1 MSSKLPDHTKSL
13 VIQQWLQGVQRDL
26 IAANNGVSAGAVT
39 NVVNEW
45 RRGLGSAIIDDLRE
59 LGVTF
64 RKVGITPAQCAL
76 GFRIAMMIAK
86 LGVKKEDDL
95 EPFILHVYNN
105 CIDLGISPDNVASHI
120 KDLLEFSKNTNN
132 NAVPL
137 SQISDF
143 IQQKTNEKKKLEQE
157 IQTLKDEIKTL
168 NEEKLDSEHRRAS
181 ALYEENM
188 TAVELKSYSDLKE
201 ELGQYR
207 IPVHDVSKFA
217 KAVLGISQ
225 KGYDVG
231 KVIEEFSELESTRS
245 NYWDYKDSI
254 PDLKIKYD
262 GLNQE
267 YSELEQS
274 VNSCK
279 QKLSLNNELQ
289 AMGFGI
295 KELKLLRNTIKEIAD
310 ANNIPPDQAQQ
321 KFYKDIEEQYDDK
334 LGFESQL
341 NKLRSEIAT
350 VSNNLTF
357 LRTATVVQPLV
368 GPSLQRLFSKGLS
381 EQDIVELANIFERSH
396 SDSSNDI
403 DDDNKN
409 SSSSSAGIDKQS
421 LTGLQKYG
429 GKKLTAIQELNH
441 QVDKLRNQIDELQTN
456 KKDLEEQ
463 NQSMLSILAYSK
475 PVVEFFNRS
484 DDDHSLG
491 NDYYYN
497 VKILATIATILYILY
512 IRYEGVGKL
521 VTGEHKELMPLSMA
535 VASGGNVQQSISIP
549 QLKTAIA
556 KALEILIAKLDT
568 KPQTKED
575 LVVQGSTSSINNQQ
589 QYNSKNV

>member
-86 LGVKKEDDL
+86 LGVKKDDL

-105 CIDLGISPDNVASHI
+105 CIDLGVSPDNVASHI

-132 NAVPL
+132 NTVPL

-168 NEEKLDSEHRRAS
+168 NEEKLDSEHRHAS
-181 ALYEENM
+181 ALQNENI

-201 ELGQYR
+201 ELGQYG
-207 IPVHDVSKFA
+207 IPIHDVSKFA
-217 KAVLGISQ
+217 KAVRGISQ

-245 NYWDYKDSI
+245 NYWDYKNSI

-267 YSELEQS
+267 NSKLEES

-295 KELKLLRNTIKEIAD
+295 KELKLLRSTIREIAD
-310 ANNIPPDQAQQ
+310 ANNNIPPDQAQQ

-357 LRTATVVQPLV
+357 LRTATLSQPLV

-396 SDSSNDI
+396 SDISNDI
-403 DDDNKN
+403 DDDKN
-409 SSSSSAGIDKQS
+409 SSSSSTGIDKQS

-429 GKKLTAIQELNH
+429 GKKLTAIQELNQ
-441 QVDKLRNQIDELQTN
+441 QVDKLRNQIDELLSY

-475 PVVEFFNRS
+475 PVVQFFNRS

-491 NDYYYN
+491 NDYNN
-497 VKILATIATILYILY
+497 VKILATIAIILYILY

-535 VASGGNVQQSISIP
+535 VTSGGNVQAISIP

-556 KALEILIAKLDT
+556 KALEILIA
-568 KPQTKED
+568 
-575 LVVQGSTSSINNQQ
+575 N
-589 QYNSKNV
+589 Y

>member
-105 CIDLGISPDNVASHI
+105 CIDLGVSPDNVASHI

-181 ALYEENM
+181 ALQNENM
-188 TAVELKSYSDLKE
+188 TAVELKLYSDLKE
-201 ELGQYR
+201 ELGQYG
-207 IPVHDVSKFA
+207 IPIHDVSKFA

-245 NYWDYKDSI
+245 NYWDYKNSI

-267 YSELEQS
+267 YSKLEQS

-310 ANNIPPDQAQQ
+310 ANNNIPPDQAQQ
-321 KFYKDIEEQYDDK
+321 KFYKDIEEQY
-334 LGFESQL
+334 
-341 NKLRSEIAT
+341 R
-350 VSNNLTF
+350 
-357 LRTATVVQPLV
+357 
-368 GPSLQRLFSKGLS
+368 
-381 EQDIVELANIFERSH
+381 
-396 SDSSNDI
+396 
-403 DDDNKN
+403 
-409 SSSSSAGIDKQS
+409 
-421 LTGLQKYG
+421 
-429 GKKLTAIQELNH
+429 
-441 QVDKLRNQIDELQTN
+441 
-456 KKDLEEQ
+456 
-463 NQSMLSILAYSK
+463 
-475 PVVEFFNRS
+475 
-484 DDDHSLG
+484 
-491 NDYYYN
+491 
-497 VKILATIATILYILY
+497 
-512 IRYEGVGKL
+512 
-521 VTGEHKELMPLSMA
+521 
-535 VASGGNVQQSISIP
+535 
-549 QLKTAIA
+549 
-556 KALEILIAKLDT
+556 
-568 KPQTKED
+568 
-575 LVVQGSTSSINNQQ
+575 
-589 QYNSKNV
+589 

>member
-1 MSSKLPDHTKSL
+1 M
-13 VIQQWLQGVQRDL
+13 
-26 IAANNGVSAGAVT
+26 
-39 NVVNEW
+39 
-45 RRGLGSAIIDDLRE
+45 RE

-76 GFRIAMMIAK
+76 GFRIAMMISK
-86 LGVKKEDDL
+86 LGVKKDDL

-105 CIDLGISPDNVASHI
+105 CIDLGVSPDNVASHI

-181 ALYEENM
+181 ALQNENM

-201 ELGQYR
+201 DLGQYG
-207 IPVHDVSKFA
+207 IPIYDVSKFA

-267 YSELEQS
+267 YSKLEQS

-310 ANNIPPDQAQQ
+310 ANNNIPPDQAQQ

-357 LRTATVVQPLV
+357 LRTATLAQPLV

-403 DDDNKN
+403 DDDKN
-409 SSSSSAGIDKQS
+409 SRSSSTGIDKQS

-429 GKKLTAIQELNH
+429 GKKLTAIQELNQ

-475 PVVEFFNRS
+475 PVVQFFNRT

-491 NDYYYN
+491 NDYNN
-497 VKILATIATILYILY
+497 VKILAAIAIILYILY

-521 VTGEHKELMPLSMA
+521 VTGEHKEIMPLSMA
-535 VASGGNVQQSISIP
+535 VASGGNVQAISIP

-589 QYNSKNV
+589 YNSKNV

>member
-1 MSSKLPDHTKSL
+1 MSSKLPAHTKSL

-26 IAANNGVSAGAVT
+26 IAANNGLSAGAVT

-76 GFRIAMMIAK
+76 GFRIAMMMAK

-105 CIDLGISPDNVASHI
+105 CIDLGLSPEDVASHI

-143 IQQKTNEKKKLEQE
+143 IQQKTNEKKKLEEE
-157 IQTLKDEIKTL
+157 IQILKDEIKTL

-181 ALYEENM
+181 ALYEEHM
-188 TAVELKSYSDLKE
+188 TAVELKSHSDLKE
-201 ELGQYR
+201 KLGQYG
-207 IPVHDVSKFA
+207 IPIDDISKFA
-217 KAVLGISQ
+217 KVIHGISQ

-245 NYWDYKDSI
+245 KYWDYKASI

-321 KFYKDIEEQYDDK
+321 KFYKDKEEQYDDK

-357 LRTATVVQPLV
+357 LRTATLAQPLV

-396 SDSSNDI
+396 IYSGDGGSDGG
-403 DDDNKN
+403 
-409 SSSSSAGIDKQS
+409 SSSSSTGIDKQS

-429 GKKLTAIQELNH
+429 GKKLTAIQELN
-441 QVDKLRNQIDELQTN
+441 QQADKLRNQIDELQTY
-456 KKDLEEQ
+456 KKELEEQ

-491 NDYYYN
+491 NDYYN
-497 VKILATIATILYILY
+497 VKILATIAIILYILY
-512 IRYEGVGKL
+512 IRYEGVEKL
-521 VTGEHKELMPLSMA
+521 VTGEHKEIRPLSMA
-535 VASGGNVQQSISIP
+535 VTSGVNVQSIPIP
-549 QLKTAIA
+549 QLKTTIV
-556 KALEILIAKLDT
+556 KALEILIAKLNT
-568 KPQTKED
+568 KP
-575 LVVQGSTSSINNQQ
+575 
-589 QYNSKNV
+589 

>member
-13 VIQQWLQGVQRDL
+13 VIQQWLQGIQRDL

-95 EPFILHVYNN
+95 EPFILHVYNS
-105 CIDLGISPDNVASHI
+105 CIDIGISPDNVASHI
-120 KDLLEFSKNTNN
+120 KDLLEFSKNTNNN

-201 ELGQYR
+201 ELGQYG
-207 IPVHDVSKFA
+207 IPIYDVSKFA
-217 KAVLGISQ
+217 KAVFGISQ

-231 KVIEEFSELESTRS
+231 KVIEEFSEIESTRS

-254 PDLKIKYD
+254 PDLKIKCD
-262 GLNQE
+262 GLTQE
-267 YSELEQS
+267 YSNLEQS

-310 ANNIPPDQAQQ
+310 ANNIPPDHAQQ

-350 VSNNLTF
+350 VSSNLTF

-396 SDSSNDI
+396 SDSGDHGGSGSG
-403 DDDNKN
+403 
-409 SSSSSAGIDKQS
+409 SSSS
-421 LTGLQKYG
+421 T
-429 GKKLTAIQELNH
+429 N
-441 QVDKLRNQIDELQTN
+441 IDELQRQ
-456 KKDLEEQ
+456 KKGLDEQ
-463 NQSMLSILAYSK
+463 NQKMLSILAYSK
-475 PVVEFFNRS
+475 PVVEFLHGS
-484 DDDHSLG
+484 TDSLS
-491 NDYYYN
+491 NDGDN
-497 VKILATIATILYILY
+497 IKILALIAFTLYILY
-512 IRYEGVGKL
+512 IRYIGIQKFIDGGLDEFV
-521 VTGEHKELMPLSMA
+521 PLSRAAAAAGGTETISVPELKMA
-535 VASGGNVQQSISIP
+535 VA
-549 QLKTAIA
+549 
-556 KALEILIAKLDT
+556 KALRILIAKLDT
-568 KPQTKED
+568 RSQANED
-575 LVVQGSTSSINNQQ
+575 TTTIDQDTTSLINNQQ
-589 QYNSKNV
+589 NKQ

>member
-26 IAANNGVSAGAVT
+26 IAANNGLSAGAVT

-76 GFRIAMMIAK
+76 GFRTAMMIAK
-86 LGVKKEDDL
+86 LGVRKEDDL

-105 CIDLGISPDNVASHI
+105 CIDLGVSPDNVASHI

-143 IQQKTNEKKKLEQE
+143 IQLKTNEKKKLEEE

-168 NEEKLDSEHRRAS
+168 NEKKLDSEHRRAS
-181 ALYEENM
+181 ALYEEHM

-207 IPVHDVSKFA
+207 IPIHDVSKFA
-217 KAVLGISQ
+217 KAVWGISQ

-245 NYWDYKDSI
+245 NYLDYKASM

-267 YSELEQS
+267 YSKLEQS

-334 LGFESQL
+334 LGFEAQL

-350 VSNNLTF
+350 VSTNLTF
-357 LRTATVVQPLV
+357 LRTAILVQPLV

-381 EQDIVELANIFERSH
+381 EQDIVELANISERSH
-396 SDSSNDI
+396 SDSNKDM
-403 DDDNKN
+403 DDNKN
-409 SSSSSAGIDKQS
+409 CSSTGLDKQS

-429 GKKLTAIQELNH
+429 GIKLTAIQELKQ
-441 QVDKLRNQIDELQTN
+441 QVDKLRNQIDELQTY

-463 NQSMLSILAYSK
+463 TQRMLSILAYSK
-475 PVVEFFNRS
+475 PVVEFLNRS

-491 NDYYYN
+491 TDYNN
-497 VKILATIATILYILY
+497 VKILATIAIILYFLY

-521 VTGEHKELMPLSMA
+521 VTGEHNELMPLSMA
-535 VASGGNVQQSISIP
+535 VASGGNGQAISIP
-549 QLKTAIA
+549 LLKTTIA

-568 KPQTKED
+568 KPQTKQD

-589 QYNSKNV
+589 HNSKNV

>member
-105 CIDLGISPDNVASHI
+105 CIDLGVSPDNVASHI

-132 NAVPL
+132 NTVPL

-168 NEEKLDSEHRRAS
+168 NEEKLDSEHRHAS
-181 ALYEENM
+181 ALQNENI

-201 ELGQYR
+201 ELGQYG
-207 IPVHDVSKFA
+207 IPIHDVSKFA
-217 KAVLGISQ
+217 KAVRGISQ

-245 NYWDYKDSI
+245 NYWDYKNSI

-267 YSELEQS
+267 NSKLEES

-357 LRTATVVQPLV
+357 LRTATLSQPLV

-396 SDSSNDI
+396 SDISNDI
-403 DDDNKN
+403 DDDKN
-409 SSSSSAGIDKQS
+409 SSSSSTGIDKQS

-429 GKKLTAIQELNH
+429 GKKLTAIQELN
-441 QVDKLRNQIDELQTN
+441 QQIDKLRNQIDELLSY

-475 PVVEFFNRS
+475 PVVQFFNRS

-491 NDYYYN
+491 NDYNN
-497 VKILATIATILYILY
+497 VKILATIAIILYILY
-512 IRYEGVGKL
+512 IRYEGIGKL
-521 VTGEHKELMPLSMA
+521 VTGEHKEIMPLSMA
-535 VASGGNVQQSISIP
+535 VTSGGNVQAISIP

-556 KALEILIAKLDT
+556 KALEILIA
-568 KPQTKED
+568 
-575 LVVQGSTSSINNQQ
+575 N
-589 QYNSKNV
+589 Y

>member
-1 MSSKLPDHTKSL
+1 MSSKLPDHIKSL

-105 CIDLGISPDNVASHI
+105 CIDLGISPDNVALHM
-120 KDLLEFSKNTNN
+120 KDLLEFSKTNL
-132 NAVPL
+132 VPL
-137 SQISDF
+137 SQISEF
-143 IQQKTNEKKKLEQE
+143 IDQKVDEKKRLEEE
-157 IQTLKDEIKTL
+157 IQTLKGQIKTL
-168 NEEKLDSEHRRAS
+168 EAEKSSSEDRRAS
-181 ALYEENM
+181 ALHEENM
-188 TAVELKSYSDLKE
+188 TAAELKSYSDLKE
-201 ELGQYR
+201 ELGQYG
-207 IPVHDVSKFA
+207 IPIGDVSKFA
-217 KAVLGISQ
+217 KVVLGISQ

-231 KVIEEFSELESTRS
+231 KVIEEFSDLESAR
-245 NYWDYKDSI
+245 NDYWSYQESM
-254 PDLKIKYD
+254 PSLKKKYD
-262 GLNQE
+262 DLNQE
-267 YSELEQS
+267 CSMLEQS

-357 LRTATVVQPLV
+357 LRTALLAQPLV
-368 GPSLQRLFSKGLS
+368 GPSLQGLFSNGVV
-381 EQDIVELANIFERSH
+381 EQDIVELANLFERSH
-396 SDSSNDI
+396 IYSG
-403 DDDNKN
+403 
-409 SSSSSAGIDKQS
+409 SSSGSSTNIDRQS
-421 LTGLQKYG
+421 LSASQKHG
-429 GKKLTAIQELNH
+429 GIKSTIQELNQ
-441 QVDKLRNQIDELQTN
+441 QVDELQRQ
-456 KKDLEEQ
+456 KKDLYGQ
-463 NQSMLSILAYSK
+463 NQKMLSILANSK
-475 PVVEFFNRS
+475 PVVEFLHGS
-484 DDDHSLG
+484 ADSLS
-491 NDYYYN
+491 NDGDN
-497 VKILATIATILYILY
+497 IKILAMIAFILYTLY
-512 IRYEGVGKL
+512 IRYVGIEKFIDGGPEEF
-521 VTGEHKELMPLSMA
+521 VPLSRAAAAGGIETISVPELKMA
-535 VASGGNVQQSISIP
+535 VA
-549 QLKTAIA
+549 
-556 KALEILIAKLDT
+556 KALTILIAKLDT
-568 KPQTKED
+568 KSQTNED
-575 LVVQGSTSSINNQQ
+575 TTIDQDTTSD
-589 QYNSKNV
+589 

>member
-1 MSSKLPDHTKSL
+1 M
-13 VIQQWLQGVQRDL
+13 
-26 IAANNGVSAGAVT
+26 
-39 NVVNEW
+39 
-45 RRGLGSAIIDDLRE
+45 
-59 LGVTF
+59 
-64 RKVGITPAQCAL
+64 
-76 GFRIAMMIAK
+76 
-86 LGVKKEDDL
+86 
-95 EPFILHVYNN
+95 
-105 CIDLGISPDNVASHI
+105 

-143 IQQKTNEKKKLEQE
+143 IQQKTNEKKKIEQE

-188 TAVELKSYSDLKE
+188 TAGELKSYSDLKE
-201 ELGQYR
+201 ELGQYG
-207 IPVHDVSKFA
+207 IPIHDVSKFA

-231 KVIEEFSELESTRS
+231 KVIEEFSELESTRR
-245 NYWDYKDSI
+245 NYWDYKVSI
-254 PDLKIKYD
+254 PDLKIKCD

-267 YSELEQS
+267 YSKLEQS

-334 LGFESQL
+334 LSFESQL

-357 LRTATVVQPLV
+357 LRTATLAQPLV
-368 GPSLQRLFSKGLS
+368 GSSLQRLFSKGLS

-396 SDSSNDI
+396 SDSNNDI
-403 DDDNKN
+403 GDDKKN
-409 SSSSSAGIDKQS
+409 SSSSTGIDKQS

-429 GKKLTAIQELNH
+429 GKKLTAIQELN
-441 QVDKLRNQIDELQTN
+441 QQADKLRNQIDELQTY

-484 DDDHSLG
+484 GDDHSLG
-491 NDYYYN
+491 NDYYN
-497 VKILATIATILYILY
+497 VKILATIAIILYILY

-521 VTGEHKELMPLSMA
+521 VTGEHKEIMPLSMA
-535 VASGGNVQQSISIP
+535 VTSGGNVQSIPIP
-549 QLKTAIA
+549 QLKTTIA
-556 KALEILIAKLDT
+556 KALEILIAKLNT
-568 KPQTKED
+568 KP
-575 LVVQGSTSSINNQQ
+575 
-589 QYNSKNV
+589 

>member
-1 MSSKLPDHTKSL
+1 MSSKLPAHTKSL
-13 VIQQWLQGVQRDL
+13 VIQQWLEGVQRDL
-26 IAANNGVSAGAVT
+26 IAANNGLSAGAVT

-76 GFRIAMMIAK
+76 GFRIAMMISK

-105 CIDLGISPDNVASHI
+105 CIDLGISPDNVALHM
-120 KDLLEFSKNTNN
+120 KDLLEFSKTNL
-132 NAVPL
+132 VPL
-137 SQISDF
+137 SQISEF
-143 IQQKTNEKKKLEQE
+143 IDQKVDEKKRLEEE
-157 IQTLKDEIKTL
+157 IQTLKGQIKTL
-168 NEEKLDSEHRRAS
+168 EAEKSNSEDRHAS
-181 ALYEENM
+181 ALHEENM
-188 TAVELKSYSDLKE
+188 TAAELKSYSDLKE
-201 ELGQYR
+201 ELGQYG
-207 IPVHDVSKFA
+207 IPIGDVSKFA
-217 KAVLGISQ
+217 KVVHGISQ

-231 KVIEEFSELESTRS
+231 KVIEEFSDLESAR
-245 NYWDYKDSI
+245 NDYWSYQESM
-254 PDLKIKYD
+254 PSLKKKYD
-262 GLNQE
+262 DLNQE
-267 YSELEQS
+267 CSMLEQS

-357 LRTATVVQPLV
+357 LRTALLAQPLV

-381 EQDIVELANIFERSH
+381 EQDIVELANTFERSH

-403 DDDNKN
+403 GDDKN
-409 SSSSSAGIDKQS
+409 SSSSTGIDKQS

-429 GKKLTAIQELNH
+429 GKKLTAIQELN
-441 QVDKLRNQIDELQTN
+441 QQADKLRNQIDELQTN

-475 PVVEFFNRS
+475 PVVEFFNRT

-491 NDYYYN
+491 NDYDN
-497 VKILATIATILYILY
+497 VKILATIAIILYILY

-521 VTGEHKELMPLSMA
+521 VTGEHKEIMPLSMA
-535 VASGGNVQQSISIP
+535 VTSGGNVQSIPIP
-549 QLKTAIA
+549 QLKTTIV
-556 KALEILIAKLDT
+556 KALEILIAKLNT
-568 KPQTKED
+568 KP
-575 LVVQGSTSSINNQQ
+575 
-589 QYNSKNV
+589 

>member
-76 GFRIAMMIAK
+76 GFRIAMMISK

-105 CIDLGISPDNVASHI
+105 CIDLGVSPDNVASHI

-181 ALYEENM
+181 ALQNENM

-201 ELGQYR
+201 ELGQYG
-207 IPVHDVSKFA
+207 IPIHDVSKFA

-245 NYWDYKDSI
+245 NYWDYKNSI

-267 YSELEQS
+267 YSKLEQS

-310 ANNIPPDQAQQ
+310 ANNNIPPDQAQQ

-357 LRTATVVQPLV
+357 LRTATLAQPLV

-403 DDDNKN
+403 GDDKN
-409 SSSSSAGIDKQS
+409 SSSSSTGIDKQS

-429 GKKLTAIQELNH
+429 GKKLTAIQELNQ

-491 NDYYYN
+491 NDYNN
-497 VKILATIATILYILY
+497 VKILATIAIILYILY

-521 VTGEHKELMPLSMA
+521 VTGEHKEIMPLSMA
-535 VASGGNVQQSISIP
+535 VASGGNVQAISIP
-549 QLKTAIA
+549 QLKTSIA
-556 KALEILIAKLDT
+556 KALEILIAKL
-568 KPQTKED
+568 
-575 LVVQGSTSSINNQQ
+575 
-589 QYNSKNV
+589 

>member
-13 VIQQWLQGVQRDL
+13 VIQQWLQGIQRDL

-64 RKVGITPAQCAL
+64 RKVGITPAQCAV

-105 CIDLGISPDNVASHI
+105 CIDLGVSPDNVASHI

-188 TAVELKSYSDLKE
+188 TAIELKSYSDLKE
-201 ELGQYR
+201 ELGQYG
-207 IPVHDVSKFA
+207 IPIHDVSKFA

-245 NYWDYKDSI
+245 NYWDYKGSI

-267 YSELEQS
+267 YSKLEQS

-350 VSNNLTF
+350 VSTNLTF

-368 GPSLQRLFSKGLS
+368 GPSLERLFSKGLS

-403 DDDNKN
+403 GDDKN
-409 SSSSSAGIDKQS
+409 SSSSSTGIDKQS
-421 LTGLQKYG
+421 LTGLQKSG
-429 GKKLTAIQELNH
+429 GKKLTAIQELN
-441 QVDKLRNQIDELQTN
+441 QQADKLRNQIDELQTYE
-456 KKDLEEQ
+456 KELEEQ

-491 NDYYYN
+491 NDYYN
-497 VKILATIATILYILY
+497 VKILATIAIILYILY
-512 IRYEGVGKL
+512 IRYEGVEKL
-521 VTGEHKELMPLSMA
+521 VTGEHKEIMPLLTA
-535 VASGGNVQQSISIP
+535 VASGGNGQAIPIS
-549 QLKTAIA
+549 QWKTAIA
-556 KALEILIAKLDT
+556 KALEILIAKLYT
-568 KPQTKED
+568 KPQTK
-575 LVVQGSTSSINNQQ
+575 
-589 QYNSKNV
+589 

>member
-26 IAANNGVSAGAVT
+26 IAANNGMSAGAVT

-105 CIDLGISPDNVASHI
+105 CIDLGVSPDNVASHI

-168 NEEKLDSEHRRAS
+168 NEEKLDSEHRHAS
-181 ALYEENM
+181 ALQNENI

-201 ELGQYR
+201 ELGQYG
-207 IPVHDVSKFA
+207 IPIHDVSKFA
-217 KAVLGISQ
+217 KAVRGISQ

-245 NYWDYKDSI
+245 NYWDYKNSI

-267 YSELEQS
+267 NSKLEES

-310 ANNIPPDQAQQ
+310 ANNNIPPDQAQQ

-357 LRTATVVQPLV
+357 LRTATLAQPLV

-396 SDSSNDI
+396 SDISNDI
-403 DDDNKN
+403 DDDKN
-409 SSSSSAGIDKQS
+409 SSSSSTGIDKQS
-421 LTGLQKYG
+421 LTRLQKYG
-429 GKKLTAIQELNH
+429 GKKLTAIQELNQ
-441 QVDKLRNQIDELQTN
+441 QVDKLRNQIDELLSY

-475 PVVEFFNRS
+475 PVVQFFNRS

-491 NDYYYN
+491 NDYNN
-497 VKILATIATILYILY
+497 VKILATIAIILYILY
-512 IRYEGVGKL
+512 IRYEGIGKL

-535 VASGGNVQQSISIP
+535 VTSGGNVQAISIP

-556 KALEILIAKLDT
+556 KALEILIA
-568 KPQTKED
+568 
-575 LVVQGSTSSINNQQ
+575 N
-589 QYNSKNV
+589 Y

>member
-95 EPFILHVYNN
+95 ELFILHVYNN

-181 ALYEENM
+181 ALQNENM

-201 ELGQYR
+201 ELGQYG
-207 IPVHDVSKFA
+207 IPIHDVSKFA

-245 NYWDYKDSI
+245 NYWDYKNSI

-267 YSELEQS
+267 YSKLEQS

-310 ANNIPPDQAQQ
+310 ANNIPPDHAQQ

-357 LRTATVVQPLV
+357 LRTATLAQPLV

-403 DDDNKN
+403 DDDKN
-409 SSSSSAGIDKQS
+409 SSSSSTGIDKQS
-421 LTGLQKYG
+421 LTGLQKSG
-429 GKKLTAIQELNH
+429 GKKLTAIQELNQ
-441 QVDKLRNQIDELQTN
+441 QVDKIRNQIDELQTY

-491 NDYYYN
+491 NDYNN
-497 VKILATIATILYILY
+497 VKILATIAIILYILY
-512 IRYEGVGKL
+512 IRYEGVEKL
-521 VTGEHKELMPLSMA
+521 VTGEHKEIMPLLTA
-535 VASGGNVQQSISIP
+535 VASGGNLQSISIP
-549 QLKTAIA
+549 QLKTSIA
-556 KALEILIAKLDT
+556 KAIEILIAKLDA
-568 KPQTKED
+568 KPQTK
-575 LVVQGSTSSINNQQ
+575 
-589 QYNSKNV
+589 

>member
-105 CIDLGISPDNVASHI
+105 CIDLGVSPDNVASHI

-143 IQQKTNEKKKLEQE
+143 IQQKTNEKKKIEQE

-188 TAVELKSYSDLKE
+188 TAGELKSYSDLKE
-201 ELGQYR
+201 ELGQYG
-207 IPVHDVSKFA
+207 IPIHDVSKFA

-267 YSELEQS
+267 YSKLEQS

-396 SDSSNDI
+396 SDTSNDI
-403 DDDNKN
+403 GDDKKKN
-409 SSSSSAGIDKQS
+409 SSSSIGIDKQS

-429 GKKLTAIQELNH
+429 GKKLTAIQELN
-441 QVDKLRNQIDELQTN
+441 QQADKLRNQIDELQTY

-463 NQSMLSILAYSK
+463 NQKMLSFLANSK
-475 PVVEFFNRS
+475 PVVEFFKRS
-484 DDDHSLG
+484 DDNHSLG
-491 NDYYYN
+491 NDYYN
-497 VKILATIATILYILY
+497 VKILATIAIILYILY

-521 VTGEHKELMPLSMA
+521 VTGEHKEIMPLSMA
-535 VASGGNVQQSISIP
+535 VTSGGNVQSIPIP
-549 QLKTAIA
+549 QLKTTIA
-556 KALEILIAKLDT
+556 KALEILIAKLNT
-568 KPQTKED
+568 KP
-575 LVVQGSTSSINNQQ
+575 
-589 QYNSKNV
+589 

>member
-105 CIDLGISPDNVASHI
+105 CIDLGVSPDNVASHI

-168 NEEKLDSEHRRAS
+168 NEEKLDSEHRHAS
-181 ALYEENM
+181 ALQNENI

-201 ELGQYR
+201 ELGQYG
-207 IPVHDVSKFA
+207 IPIHDVSKFA
-217 KAVLGISQ
+217 KAVRGISQ

-245 NYWDYKDSI
+245 NYWDYKNSI

-267 YSELEQS
+267 NSKLEES

-310 ANNIPPDQAQQ
+310 ANNNIPPDQAQQ

-357 LRTATVVQPLV
+357 LRTATLAQPLV

-396 SDSSNDI
+396 SDISNDI
-403 DDDNKN
+403 DDDKN
-409 SSSSSAGIDKQS
+409 SSSSSTGIDKQS

-429 GKKLTAIQELNH
+429 GKKLTAIQELNQ
-441 QVDKLRNQIDELQTN
+441 QVDKLRNQIDELLSY

-475 PVVEFFNRS
+475 PVVQFFNRS

-491 NDYYYN
+491 NDYNN
-497 VKILATIATILYILY
+497 VKILATIAIILYILY
-512 IRYEGVGKL
+512 IRYEGIGKL

-535 VASGGNVQQSISIP
+535 VTSGGNVQAISIP

-556 KALEILIAKLDT
+556 KALEILIA
-568 KPQTKED
+568 
-575 LVVQGSTSSINNQQ
+575 N
-589 QYNSKNV
+589 Y

>member
-1 MSSKLPDHTKSL
+1 MSSKLPDHIKSL
-13 VIQQWLQGVQRDL
+13 VIQQWLQGLQRDL

-45 RRGLGSAIIDDLRE
+45 RRGLGSAITDDLRE

-95 EPFILHVYNN
+95 EQFILHVYNN
-105 CIDLGISPDNVASHI
+105 CIDLGISPDNVTSHI

-157 IQTLKDEIKTL
+157 IHTLKDEIKTL

-181 ALYEENM
+181 ALYEQNM
-188 TAVELKSYSDLKE
+188 TAGELKSYSDLKE
-201 ELGQYR
+201 ELGQYG
-207 IPVHDVSKFA
+207 IPIDDVPKFA

-231 KVIEEFSELESTRS
+231 KVTEEFSELESTRS
-245 NYWDYKDSI
+245 KYWDYKASI

-267 YSELEQS
+267 YSKLEQS
-274 VNSCK
+274 VNSCN

-310 ANNIPPDQAQQ
+310 ANNIPPDQAYQ
-321 KFYKDIEEQYDDK
+321 KFHKDIEEQYDDK

-357 LRTATVVQPLV
+357 LRTATLAQPLV

-396 SDSSNDI
+396 IYSGDGGGGGTN
-403 DDDNKN
+403 
-409 SSSSSAGIDKQS
+409 IDKQS
-421 LTGLQKYG
+421 MISGLQKYG
-429 GKKLTAIQELNH
+429 GIKSTIQELNQ
-441 QVDKLRNQIDELQTN
+441 QVDELQRQ
-456 KKDLEEQ
+456 KKGLEEQ
-463 NQSMLSILAYSK
+463 IQKMLSIVAYSK
-475 PVVEFFNRS
+475 PVVGFLHGS
-484 DDDHSLG
+484 ADSLS
-491 NDYYYN
+491 NDGDN
-497 VKILATIATILYILY
+497 IKVLAMIAFILYALY
-512 IRYEGVGKL
+512 IRYIGTEKL
-521 VTGEHKELMPLSMA
+521 IDGSLDEFVPLSRAAAAGGSENISVPELKMA
-535 VASGGNVQQSISIP
+535 VA
-549 QLKTAIA
+549 
-556 KALEILIAKLDT
+556 KALTVLIAKLDT
-568 KPQTKED
+568 KSQTNED
-575 LVVQGSTSSINNQQ
+575 TTTIDQDTTSLINNQQ
-589 QYNSKNV
+589 NKQ

>member
-1 MSSKLPDHTKSL
+1 MSSKLPDYTKSL

-105 CIDLGISPDNVASHI
+105 CIDLGVSPDNVASHI

-143 IQQKTNEKKKLEQE
+143 IQQKTNEKKKLEEE

-188 TAVELKSYSDLKE
+188 TAIELKSYSDLKE
-201 ELGQYR
+201 KLGQYG
-207 IPVHDVSKFA
+207 IPIHDVSKFA
-217 KAVLGISQ
+217 KAVRGIGQ
-225 KGYDVG
+225 KDYDVG

-245 NYWDYKDSI
+245 KYWDYKASI

-267 YSELEQS
+267 YSKLEQS

-295 KELKLLRNTIKEIAD
+295 KELKLLRNTIEEIAD

-350 VSNNLTF
+350 VSTNLTF
-357 LRTATVVQPLV
+357 LRTAALAQPLV

-403 DDDNKN
+403 GNDNKN
-409 SSSSSAGIDKQS
+409 SSSSSTGIDNKQS

-429 GKKLTAIQELNH
+429 GKKLTAIQELNQ
-441 QVDKLRNQIDELQTN
+441 QVDKLRNQIDELQTY

-491 NDYYYN
+491 NDHFN
-497 VKILATIATILYILY
+497 VKILATIAIILYILY
-512 IRYEGVGKL
+512 IRYEGVGKFA
-521 VTGEHKELMPLSMA
+521 TGEHKELMPLSTA
-535 VASGGNVQQSISIP
+535 VTSGGNVQSISIP
-549 QLKTAIA
+549 QLKIAIA
-556 KALEILIAKLDT
+556 KALEILIAKLLDT
-568 KPQTKED
+568 KPQTK
-575 LVVQGSTSSINNQQ
+575 
-589 QYNSKNV
+589 

>member
-95 EPFILHVYNN
+95 EQFILQVYNN
-105 CIDLGISPDNVASHI
+105 CIDLGISPDNVTSHI
-120 KDLLEFSKNTNN
+120 RDLLEFSKNTNN
-132 NAVPL
+132 KAVLL

-143 IQQKTNEKKKLEQE
+143 IQQKTNEKKKVEQE

-181 ALYEENM
+181 ALYEQNM
-188 TAVELKSYSDLKE
+188 TAGELKSYSDLKE
-201 ELGQYR
+201 ELGQYG
-207 IPVHDVSKFA
+207 IPIDDVPKFA

-231 KVIEEFSELESTRS
+231 KVTEEFSELESTRS
-245 NYWDYKDSI
+245 KYWDYKASI

-267 YSELEQS
+267 YSKLEQS
-274 VNSCK
+274 VNSCN
-279 QKLSLNNELQ
+279 QKLTLNNELR

-310 ANNIPPDQAQQ
+310 ANNISPDQAYQ

-357 LRTATVVQPLV
+357 LRTATLAQPLV

-396 SDSSNDI
+396 IYSGDSGSGGSGSTN
-403 DDDNKN
+403 
-409 SSSSSAGIDKQS
+409 IDKQS
-421 LTGLQKYG
+421 MISGLQKYG
-429 GKKLTAIQELNH
+429 GKKYTKELNQ
-441 QVDKLRNQIDELQTN
+441 QVDELQRQ
-456 KKDLEEQ
+456 KKGLDEQ
-463 NQSMLSILAYSK
+463 IQKMLSIVAYSK
-475 PVVEFFNRS
+475 PVVEFLHGS
-484 DDDHSLG
+484 ADSLS
-491 NDYYYN
+491 NDGDN
-497 VKILATIATILYILY
+497 IKILAMIAFILYALY
-512 IRYEGVGKL
+512 IRYIGTEKL
-521 VTGEHKELMPLSMA
+521 IDGSLDEFVPLSRAAAAGGSENISVPELKMA
-535 VASGGNVQQSISIP
+535 VA
-549 QLKTAIA
+549 
-556 KALEILIAKLDT
+556 KALTVLIAKLDT
-568 KPQTKED
+568 KSQTKED
-575 LVVQGSTSSINNQQ
+575 TTTIDQDTTSLINNQQ
-589 QYNSKNV
+589 NKQ

>member
-26 IAANNGVSAGAVT
+26 IAANNGLSAGAVT

-105 CIDLGISPDNVASHI
+105 CIDLGVSPDNVASHI
-120 KDLLEFSKNTNN
+120 KDLLEFSKNTNNN

-181 ALYEENM
+181 ALQNENM

-201 ELGQYR
+201 DLRQYG
-207 IPVHDVSKFA
+207 IPIHDVSKFA

-245 NYWDYKDSI
+245 NYWDYKNSI

-267 YSELEQS
+267 YSKLEQS

-310 ANNIPPDQAQQ
+310 ANNNIPPDQAQQ

-357 LRTATVVQPLV
+357 LRTATLAQPLV

-403 DDDNKN
+403 GDDNN
-409 SSSSSAGIDKQS
+409 SRSSTGIDKQS

-429 GKKLTAIQELNH
+429 GKKLTAIQELN
-441 QVDKLRNQIDELQTN
+441 QQADKLRNQIDELQTN

-491 NDYYYN
+491 NDYNN
-497 VKILATIATILYILY
+497 VKILATIAIILYILY

-521 VTGEHKELMPLSMA
+521 VTGEHKEIMPLSMA
-535 VASGGNVQQSISIP
+535 VASGGNVQSISIP
-549 QLKTAIA
+549 QLKTSIA
-556 KALEILIAKLDT
+556 KALEILIAKLLDT
-568 KPQTKED
+568 KPQTK
-575 LVVQGSTSSINNQQ
+575 
-589 QYNSKNV
+589 

>member
-1 MSSKLPDHTKSL
+1 MSSKLPAHTKSL
-13 VIQQWLQGVQRDL
+13 VIQQWLEGVQRDL
-26 IAANNGVSAGAVT
+26 IAANNGLSAGAVT

-76 GFRIAMMIAK
+76 GFRIAMMMAK

-105 CIDLGISPDNVASHI
+105 CIDLGISPDNVALHM
-120 KDLLEFSKNTNN
+120 KDLLEFSKTNL
-132 NAVPL
+132 VPL
-137 SQISDF
+137 SQISEF
-143 IQQKTNEKKKLEQE
+143 IDQKVDEKKRLEEE
-157 IQTLKDEIKTL
+157 IQTLKGQIKTL
-168 NEEKLDSEHRRAS
+168 EAEKSNSEDRHAS
-181 ALYEENM
+181 ALHEENM
-188 TAVELKSYSDLKE
+188 TAAELKSYSDLKE
-201 ELGQYR
+201 ELGQYG
-207 IPVHDVSKFA
+207 IPIGDVSKFA
-217 KAVLGISQ
+217 KVVHGISQ

-231 KVIEEFSELESTRS
+231 KVIEEFSDLESAR
-245 NYWDYKDSI
+245 NDYWSYQESM
-254 PDLKIKYD
+254 PSLKKKYD
-262 GLNQE
+262 DLNQE
-267 YSELEQS
+267 CSMLEQS

-357 LRTATVVQPLV
+357 LRTASLAQPLV

-381 EQDIVELANIFERSH
+381 EQDIVELANTFERSH

-403 DDDNKN
+403 GDDKN
-409 SSSSSAGIDKQS
+409 SSSSTGIDKQS

-429 GKKLTAIQELNH
+429 GKKLTAIQELN
-441 QVDKLRNQIDELQTN
+441 QQADKLRNQIDELQTN

-475 PVVEFFNRS
+475 PVVEFFNRT

-491 NDYYYN
+491 NDYDN
-497 VKILATIATILYILY
+497 VKILATIAIILYILY

-521 VTGEHKELMPLSMA
+521 VTGEHKEIMPLSMA
-535 VASGGNVQQSISIP
+535 VTSGGNVQSIPIP
-549 QLKTAIA
+549 QLKTTIV
-556 KALEILIAKLDT
+556 KALEILIAKLNT
-568 KPQTKED
+568 KP
-575 LVVQGSTSSINNQQ
+575 
-589 QYNSKNV
+589 

>member
-26 IAANNGVSAGAVT
+26 IAPNNGVSAGAVT

-76 GFRIAMMIAK
+76 GFRIAMMISK
-86 LGVKKEDDL
+86 LGVKKDDL

-105 CIDLGISPDNVASHI
+105 CIDLGVSPDNVASHI

-181 ALYEENM
+181 ALQNENM

-201 ELGQYR
+201 ELGQYG
-207 IPVHDVSKFA
+207 IPIHDVSKFA

-245 NYWDYKDSI
+245 NYWDYKNSI

-267 YSELEQS
+267 YSKLEQS

-310 ANNIPPDQAQQ
+310 ANNNIPPDQAQQ

-357 LRTATVVQPLV
+357 LRTATLAQPLV

-381 EQDIVELANIFERSH
+381 EQDIVELANIFERSY

-403 DDDNKN
+403 GDDKN
-409 SSSSSAGIDKQS
+409 RSSSSTGIDKQS

-429 GKKLTAIQELNH
+429 GKKLTAIQELNQ

-491 NDYYYN
+491 NDYNN
-497 VKILATIATILYILY
+497 VKILATIAIILYILY

-535 VASGGNVQQSISIP
+535 VASGGNVQSISIP
-549 QLKTAIA
+549 QLKTSIA
-556 KALEILIAKLDT
+556 KALEILIAKLLDT

-589 QYNSKNV
+589 

>member
-105 CIDLGISPDNVASHI
+105 CIDLGVSPDNVASHI
-120 KDLLEFSKNTNN
+120 KDLLEFSKNTNNN

-181 ALYEENM
+181 ALQNENM

-201 ELGQYR
+201 ELGQYG
-207 IPVHDVSKFA
+207 IPIHDVSKFA

-245 NYWDYKDSI
+245 NYWDYKNSI
-254 PDLKIKYD
+254 PDLKITYD

-267 YSELEQS
+267 YSKLEQS

-310 ANNIPPDQAQQ
+310 ANNNIPPDQAQQ

-357 LRTATVVQPLV
+357 LRTATLAQPLV

-396 SDSSNDI
+396 SDSMMMAMVRR
-403 DDDNKN
+403 
-409 SSSSSAGIDKQS
+409 SSSSTDIDKQS
-421 LTGLQKYG
+421 CKRIAKIWRHKT
-429 GKKLTAIQELNH
+429 
-441 QVDKLRNQIDELQTN
+441 
-456 KKDLEEQ
+456 
-463 NQSMLSILAYSK
+463 
-475 PVVEFFNRS
+475 
-484 DDDHSLG
+484 
-491 NDYYYN
+491 YYYTRI
-497 VKILATIATILYILY
+497 K
-512 IRYEGVGKL
+512 
-521 VTGEHKELMPLSMA
+521 
-535 VASGGNVQQSISIP
+535 
-549 QLKTAIA
+549 
-556 KALEILIAKLDT
+556 
-568 KPQTKED
+568 
-575 LVVQGSTSSINNQQ
+575 STSR
-589 QYNSKNV
+589 

>member
-1 MSSKLPDHTKSL
+1 MSSKLPDHIKSL

-76 GFRIAMMIAK
+76 GFRIAMMISK
-86 LGVKKEDDL
+86 LGVKKDDL

-105 CIDLGISPDNVASHI
+105 CIDLGVSPDNVASHI

-181 ALYEENM
+181 ALQNENM

-201 ELGQYR
+201 DLGQYG
-207 IPVHDVSKFA
+207 IPIHDVSKFA

-267 YSELEQS
+267 YSKLEQS

-310 ANNIPPDQAQQ
+310 ANNNIPPDQAQQ
-321 KFYKDIEEQYDDK
+321 KFYKDIEEQSDDK

-357 LRTATVVQPLV
+357 LRTATLAQPLV

-403 DDDNKN
+403 DDDKN
-409 SSSSSAGIDKQS
+409 SRSSSTGIDKQS

-429 GKKLTAIQELNH
+429 S
-441 QVDKLRNQIDELQTN
+441 DKLRNQIDELQTN

-475 PVVEFFNRS
+475 PVVQFFNRT

-491 NDYYYN
+491 NDYNN
-497 VKILATIATILYILY
+497 VKILAAIAIILYILY

-521 VTGEHKELMPLSMA
+521 VTGEHKEIMPLSMA
-535 VASGGNVQQSISIP
+535 VASGGNVQAISIP

-589 QYNSKNV
+589 YNSKNV

>member
-1 MSSKLPDHTKSL
+1 MSSKLPGHIKSL
-13 VIQQWLQGVQRDL
+13 VIQQWLEGVQRDL

-105 CIDLGISPDNVASHI
+105 CIDLGLSPEDVASHI

-143 IQQKTNEKKKLEQE
+143 IQQKTNEKKKIEQE

-188 TAVELKSYSDLKE
+188 TAGELKSYSDLKE
-201 ELGQYR
+201 ELGQYG
-207 IPVHDVSKFA
+207 IPIHDVSKFA

-231 KVIEEFSELESTRS
+231 KVIEEFSELESTRR
-245 NYWDYKDSI
+245 NYWDYKVSI
-254 PDLKIKYD
+254 PDLKIKCD

-267 YSELEQS
+267 YSKLEQS

-357 LRTATVVQPLV
+357 LRTATLAQPLV
-368 GPSLQRLFSKGLS
+368 GPSLQRLFSNGVV
-381 EQDIVELANIFERSH
+381 EQDIVELANLFERSH
-396 SDSSNDI
+396 IYRGNSGGSSTNI
-403 DDDNKN
+403 DR
-409 SSSSSAGIDKQS
+409 QS
-421 LTGLQKYG
+421 LSASQKHG
-429 GKKLTAIQELNH
+429 GIKSTIQELNQ
-441 QVDKLRNQIDELQTN
+441 QVDELQRQ
-456 KKDLEEQ
+456 KKGLDEQ
-463 NQSMLSILAYSK
+463 NQKMLSILAYSK
-475 PVVEFFNRS
+475 PVVEFLHGS
-484 DDDHSLG
+484 ADSLS
-491 NDYYYN
+491 NDGDN
-497 VKILATIATILYILY
+497 IKILAMIAFILYTLY
-512 IRYEGVGKL
+512 IRYVGIEKFIDGGL
-521 VTGEHKELMPLSMA
+521 EEFVPLSRAAAAGGIETISVPELKMA
-535 VASGGNVQQSISIP
+535 VA
-549 QLKTAIA
+549 
-556 KALEILIAKLDT
+556 KALTILIAKLDT
-568 KPQTKED
+568 K
-575 LVVQGSTSSINNQQ
+575 S
-589 QYNSKNV
+589 